1 MEYLIVLIL
10 GFILGLLLLYILRPG
25 LFVAKK
31 EEFTTLEALFDDL
44 MAEME
49 NKHDSMMKELD
60 EKGKELTRIKTD
72 VKSLISESLRS
83 EVSSPKVRA
92 VYDLAGQ
99 GLEEGEIARR
109 LELGKGEVQLILQL
123 KEIMKSS

>member
-109 LELGKGEVQLILQL
+109 WN
-123 KEIMKSS
+123 